1 MFLRPLFTSFK
12 LKQSS
17 SIDGKK
23 SYKISDIQIALGF
36 LKPRAYLLVKT
47 NKYASSEVL
56 DRAII
61 LLLLYFLGRVLC
73 LFERPVHLS

>member
-1 MFLRPLFTSFK
+1 MRNKQRSVSVRPLFTSFK

-23 SYKISDIQIALGF
+23 SYKISDMQIALG
-36 LKPRAYLLVKT
+36 LT
-47 NKYASSEVL
+47 NKYASSEML

-73 LFERPVHLS
+73 RFERPVQFS